1 MEQPI
6 RKTLWERHYTGYYI
20 AGFSDGYHIVTWAN
34 FRRYDADA
42 MPIEHIAESRKA
54 AKAWCEEHSKKT
66 TRAQHHQN
74 AIDKAIAYL
83 EKEGYKVIKL

>member
-1 MEQPI
+1 MNEPI

-20 AGFSDGYHIVTWAN
+20 AGYTDGYHIIEWGALGHGYT
-34 FRRYDADA
+34 DA
-42 MPIEHIAESRKA
+42 IAPLHVADSRKA
-54 AKAWCEEHSKKT
+54 AKEWCTAHSKKT

-83 EKEGYKVIKL
+83 EKEGYKVIKP